1 MFEWLPSGIT
11 PFENLT
17 VGAILLV
24 ALAHCGGCFIRGAF
38 GFGSNMPIIVAT
50 TFIIG
55 PHHAILLALMTTIIA
70 QAHLLPSGF
79 RTADWKI
86 TKSLILGMIVG
97 TLFGTWIF
105 TRLSGM
111 ALEIILGTLIVFIIL
126 MDTFKLVE
134 KLIVNLDLRSRIITT
149 GFSFVGGTMGGLSGA
164 GAFYFLVVYLKHAC
178 RSPEALRGTNV
189 MLSSITMFMRASA
202 LATAGLI
209 TPTLI
214 TEGLFLGLP
223 ILLSTWLGAHAFKL
237 TSNQR
242 FFFFLQLLLLAGA
255 AALVL
260 KGVSQIFGS

>member
-1 MFEWLPSGIT
+1 MFEWFPSGIT

-111 ALEIILGTLIVFIIL
+111 ALEIILGTLIVFTIL

>member
-260 KGVSQIFGS
+260 KGASQILGS

>member
-1 MFEWLPSGIT
+1 MFEWFPSGIS

-134 KLIVNLDLRSRIITT
+134 KLIVNLDLRSRNITT

-260 KGVSQIFGS
+260 KGASQILGS

>member
-11 PFENLT
+11 PFENMT
-17 VGAILLV
+17 VGAIVLV

-70 QAHLLPSGF
+70 QLHLLPSGF
-79 RTADWKI
+79 RTADWRV
-86 TKSLILGMIVG
+86 TKPLILGMVVG
-97 TLFGTWIF
+97 TLFGTWVF
-105 TRLSGM
+105 TRLSGIT
-111 ALEIILGTLIVFIIL
+111 LEIILGTLIIFIIL

-134 KLIVNLDLRSRIITT
+134 KLIVNLDLRSRTITA
-149 GFSFVGGTMGGLSGA
+149 GFSFVGGAIGGLSGA

-178 RSPEALRGTNV
+178 PSPEALRGTNV
-189 MLSSITMFMRASA
+189 MLSAITMFMRASA
-202 LATAGLI
+202 LTTAGLI

-223 ILLSTWLGAHAFKL
+223 VLFSTWLGAHAFKI
-237 TSNQR
+237 TSDQR
-242 FFFFLQLLLLAGA
+242 FFFALQILLLAGA
-255 AALVL
+255 ATLAL
-260 KGVSQIFGS
+260 KAGSQIFSG

>member
-1 MFEWLPSGIT
+1 MFEWLPSGT
-11 PFENLT
+11 SPFENLT

-260 KGVSQIFGS
+260 KGASQILGS

>member
-70 QAHLLPSGF
+70 QVHLLPSGF

-97 TLFGTWIF
+97 TLFGTWVF

>member
-1 MFEWLPSGIT
+1 MFEWFPSGIT

-97 TLFGTWIF
+97 TLFGTWVF

>member
-1 MFEWLPSGIT
+1 MFEWFPSGIT

-134 KLIVNLDLRSRIITT
+134 KLIVNLDLRSRMITT

-178 RSPEALRGTNV
+178 RSPESLRGTNV

>member
-17 VGAILLV
+17 VGAIFLV

-55 PHHAILLALMTTIIA
+55 PHHAVLLALMTTIIA

-79 RTADWKI
+79 RTADWKV
-86 TKSLILGMIVG
+86 TTPLILGMVVG
-97 TLFGTWIF
+97 TLFGTWVF
-105 TRLSGM
+105 TRLSGL
-111 ALEIILGTLIVFIIL
+111 ALEIILGTLIVVIIL

-134 KLIVNLDLRSRIITT
+134 KLIVNLDIRSRMITA
-149 GFSFVGGTMGGLSGA
+149 GFSFFGGTIGGLSGA

-178 RSPEALRGTNV
+178 PSPGALRGTNV
-189 MLSSITMFMRASA
+189 MLSSITMFMRATA
-202 LATAGLI
+202 LTMAGLI

-223 ILLSTWLGAHAFKL
+223 ILFSTWLGAHAFKL
-237 TSNQR
+237 ATNRR
-242 FFFFLQLLLLAGA
+242 FFFFLQVLLLAGA

-260 KGVSQIFGS
+260 KGVSQILTS

>member
-1 MFEWLPSGIT
+1 
-11 PFENLT
+11 
-17 VGAILLV
+17 
-24 ALAHCGGCFIRGAF
+24 
-38 GFGSNMPIIVAT
+38 
-50 TFIIG
+50 
-55 PHHAILLALMTTIIA
+55 
-70 QAHLLPSGF
+70 
-79 RTADWKI
+79 
-86 TKSLILGMIVG
+86 MIVG

-260 KGVSQIFGS
+260 KGASQILGS

>member
-1 MFEWLPSGIT
+1 MFEWFPSGIT

-260 KGVSQIFGS
+260 KGASQILGS

>member
-38 GFGSNMPIIVAT
+38 GFGSNMPNIVAT

-70 QAHLLPSGF
+70 QVHLLPSGF

-97 TLFGTWIF
+97 TLFGTWVF

>member
-1 MFEWLPSGIT
+1 MFEWFPSGIT

>member
-1 MFEWLPSGIT
+1 MFEWFPSGIT

-105 TRLSGM
+105 TRLSGL
-111 ALEIILGTLIVFIIL
+111 ALEIILGTLIVFTIL